1 MDEWLDEV
9 DVVVVGGGAAGLSG
23 ALTGQ
28 TEVAVWVAG
37 DVTDLTAQVGAAAA
51 GAATAAAR
59 INADLVMEETQAAVA
74 AMRVPSVA
82 GA

>member
-23 ALTGQ
+23 APTGQ
-28 TEVAVWVAG
+28 TEVAVWVAV